1 MATELGEQTYDL
13 DKDINNIHNVLDTA
27 YSGGFLAAYGGYQG
41 SDWQYY
47 LRVKNITVKNGVIVS
62 VANAQDVCI
71 G

>member
-1 MATELGEQTYDL
+1 MATELKDTTFDP
-13 DKDINNIHNVLDTA
+13 DKDIVNLHDVLSTA
-27 YSGGFLAAYGGYQG
+27 YSGSFLAAYGGYQG

-62 VANAQDVCI
+62 VADAQDVCM

>member
-1 MATELGEQTYDL
+1 MATELQPKTYDP
-13 DKDINNIHNVLDTA
+13 DKDIKNIYDVLNTA
-27 YSGGFLAAYGGYQG
+27 YSGSFLAAYGGYQG

-62 VANAQDVCI
+62 VADAQDVCM